1 MVVIFY
7 GRRIWRQEEKRMLTA
22 LKVLISTVRP
32 SEVKPVALSHD
43 GKYYHFEPTND
54 DIYPADYWVFPDG
67 SRLFIPITYYVELDE
82 YQSHIDVAQIFEFAA

>member
-1 MVVIFY
+1 
-7 GRRIWRQEEKRMLTA
+7 MLTA

-43 GKYYHFEPTND
+43 GKYYHLEPTND

-67 SRLFIPITYYVELDE
+67 SGLFIPITYYVELDE